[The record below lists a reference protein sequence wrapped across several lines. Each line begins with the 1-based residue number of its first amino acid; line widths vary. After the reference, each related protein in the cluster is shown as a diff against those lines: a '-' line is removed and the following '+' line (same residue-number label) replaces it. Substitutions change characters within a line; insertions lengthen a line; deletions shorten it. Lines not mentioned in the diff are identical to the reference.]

1 MVRTEERTMNGPVVA
16 RSVLSTLTV
25 LGLTMFGLS
34 EAGAS
39 YALAEWNMETR
50 LGLPIYLGVW
60 LLGVLLPANL
70 ASVFFVKNHVAA
82 RWVLGGF
89 FCSHLWLTIVEVTGA
104 FVVQGGLVSLGH
116 IIFWSPAIYAL
127 YHYRSE
133 IKLPSAYG
141 IWACVMLVVYGVSMI
156 FDIRDASIWLYA
168 TFV

>member
-1 MVRTEERTMNGPVVA
+1 MTHSRLAYAASICFV
-16 RSVLSTLTV
+16 V
-25 LGLTMFGLS
+25 LGVMAMSVS

-39 YALAEWNMETR
+39 YALEAWNMETR
-50 LGLPIYLGVW
+50 LSLPIWLGVW

-70 ASVFFVKNHVAA
+70 ASVFFVRNHVAA

-127 YHYRSE
+127 YRYRSE

-141 IWACVMLVVYGVSMI
+141 IWACVMIFVYGVSMI
-156 FDIRDASIWLYA
+156 FDVRDAAIWINARLI
-168 TFV
+168 